1 LKLKYNSLIISLLFG
16 VIGTIWAI
24 SSPIGSSAD
33 DDFHLTSIFC
43 ANNSKQCLESTS
55 PDQVL
60 IERIIGEFPPCYVG
74 FPAGEPGIDR
84 NYSKSSGECIKNTP
98 KEFIET
104 GRFNQ
109 NGSYPNAYYKFS
121 ASFVTNN
128 TVFTVYFLRILNV
141 GIASFLILLLLNV
154 APKQIIYPFTMIL
167 LTAIYPVGIFFIASN
182 NPSSWMITGLIT
194 NWAFLAATI
203 INLKTKQSKLAIGG
217 SIVGYLISGLLAAF
231 SRFDSIYYL
240 FILNACIF
248 ILFVDKKI
256 TRKNFISIL
265 PLIFIVICISVTMFF
280 QNSGLSRVL
289 DSLINKKYT
298 YVPASISSGQPNSI
312 VNTLLE
318 LPSYI
323 MAIFGGQRPY
333 WTQFS
338 GELPWEYAYGVGW
351 LEFNFPS
358 IVSILLL
365 LSMVL
370 ILANSLNAYTK
381 RNIVVLFLIFLS
393 IVTYI
398 VGWRLIKA
406 YGPWYYFQPRYL
418 AGFIIASYGI
428 LLTTFKIK
436 FLGKIT
442 STLILLSSA
451 TASIVSW
458 AAISARYSLG
468 PNYAISNFWE
478 NDSWLAIDFFTRP
491 KLFLFIIIITLIL
504 NYRILQI
511 NTKFLEDNKPL

>member
-1 LKLKYNSLIISLLFG
+1 
-16 VIGTIWAI
+16 
-24 SSPIGSSAD
+24 
-33 DDFHLTSIFC
+33 
-43 ANNSKQCLESTS
+43 
-55 PDQVL
+55 
-60 IERIIGEFPPCYVG
+60 
-74 FPAGEPGIDR
+74 
-84 NYSKSSGECIKNTP
+84 
-98 KEFIET
+98 
-104 GRFNQ
+104 
-109 NGSYPNAYYKFS
+109 
-121 ASFVTNN
+121 
-128 TVFTVYFLRILNV
+128 
-141 GIASFLILLLLNV
+141 
-154 APKQIIYPFTMIL
+154 
-167 LTAIYPVGIFFIASN
+167 
-182 NPSSWMITGLIT
+182 
-194 NWAFLAATI
+194 
-203 INLKTKQSKLAIGG
+203 
-217 SIVGYLISGLLAAF
+217 
-231 SRFDSIYYL
+231 
-240 FILNACIF
+240 
-248 ILFVDKKI
+248 
-256 TRKNFISIL
+256 
-265 PLIFIVICISVTMFF
+265 
-280 QNSGLSRVL
+280 
-289 DSLINKKYT
+289 
-298 YVPASISSGQPNSI
+298 
-312 VNTLLE
+312 
-318 LPSYI
+318 

-406 YGPWYYFQPRYL
+406 YGPGYYFQPRYL

-504 NYRILQI
+504 NFRILQI

>member
-1 LKLKYNSLIISLLFG
+1 
-16 VIGTIWAI
+16 
-24 SSPIGSSAD
+24 
-33 DDFHLTSIFC
+33 
-43 ANNSKQCLESTS
+43 
-55 PDQVL
+55 
-60 IERIIGEFPPCYVG
+60 
-74 FPAGEPGIDR
+74 
-84 NYSKSSGECIKNTP
+84 
-98 KEFIET
+98 
-104 GRFNQ
+104 
-109 NGSYPNAYYKFS
+109 
-121 ASFVTNN
+121 
-128 TVFTVYFLRILNV
+128 
-141 GIASFLILLLLNV
+141 
-154 APKQIIYPFTMIL
+154 MIL

-289 DSLINKKYT
+289 NSLINKKYT

-406 YGPWYYFQPRYL
+406 YGPGYYFQPRYL

-504 NYRILQI
+504 NFRILQI